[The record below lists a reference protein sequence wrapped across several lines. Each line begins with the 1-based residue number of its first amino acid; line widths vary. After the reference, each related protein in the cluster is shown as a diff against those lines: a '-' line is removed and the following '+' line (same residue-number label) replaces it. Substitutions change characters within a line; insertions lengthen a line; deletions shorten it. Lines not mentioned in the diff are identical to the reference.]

1 MLLRVYRDYG
11 ENEAL
16 DRYDSMDLNDED
28 DFDAMDPMARAAAE
42 RKMERRDKRDGRVEG
57 RTGRKGRSRAP
68 AFLQSDSEDSDG
80 EAALLERRRRR
91 NVYDEV
97 QPADGVFEGGEDE
110 LPLEQLSDI
119 KANSIKEWIE
129 TDAVKRTIMREFRN
143 FLMTY
148 VDDHGTSVYGQRIK
162 ALGEGRARA
171 LATTSLTVGL
181 ILTRLSPLQQ
191 PIPNLYTYRSYTSL
205 IAKPFW
211 LTSSPTVQRQ
221 CSLSSTK

>member
-1 MLLRVYRDYG
+1 MLTLPPTSANSSDYG
-11 ENEAL
+11 ENERL

-28 DFDAMDPMARAAAE
+28 DFDMMDPMARAAAE
-42 RKMERRDKRDGRVEG
+42 RKMERRDKRDGRADG
-57 RTGRKGRSRAP
+57 GPGRKGRSRAP

-97 QPADGVFEGGEDE
+97 QPVDGVFEGGEDE

-129 TDAVKRTIMREFRN
+129 TEAVKKTIMREFRN

-162 ALGEGRARA
+162 ALGEGELRNLPQAGIA
-171 LATTSLTVGL
+171 LRRGFF
-181 ILTRLSPLQQ
+181 I
-191 PIPNLYTYRSYTSL
+191 I
-205 IAKPFW
+205 
-211 LTSSPTVQRQ
+211 
-221 CSLSSTK
+221 

>member
-1 MLLRVYRDYG
+1 
-11 ENEAL
+11 
-16 DRYDSMDLNDED
+16 MDLNDED
-28 DFDAMDPMARAAAE
+28 DFDMLDPMARAAAE
-42 RKMERRDKRDGRVEG
+42 RKMERRDKRDGRADG
-57 RTGRKGRSRAP
+57 GPGRKGRSRAP

-97 QPADGVFEGGEDE
+97 QPVDGVFEGGEDE

-129 TDAVKRTIMREFRN
+129 TEAVKKTIMREFRN

-162 ALGEGRARA
+162 ALGEGELRYFPQAGIA
-171 LATTSLTVGL
+171 LRRVFF
-181 ILTRLSPLQQ
+181 IIQ
-191 PIPNLYTYRSYTSL
+191 PTPNLCTCPSYIFPT
-205 IAKPFW
+205 AKPSW
-211 LTSSPTVQRQ
+211 PTSSPIVPLQ
-221 CSLSSTK
+221 CSPYSTK

>member
-1 MLLRVYRDYG
+1 
-11 ENEAL
+11 
-16 DRYDSMDLNDED
+16 MDLNDED
-28 DFDAMDPMARAAAE
+28 DFDMMDPMARAAAE
-42 RKMERRDKRDGRVEG
+42 AKMERRDKRAGRAEG
-57 RTGRKGRSRAP
+57 RGGRAGRAGRSRAP
-68 AFLQSDSEDSDG
+68 AFLQSDSEESDG

-97 QPADGVFEGGEDE
+97 QPVDGVFEGGEDE

-162 ALGEGRARA
+162 ALGEGMSIFYKPAHV
-171 LATTSLTVGL
+171 LF
-181 ILTRLSPLQQ
+181 
-191 PIPNLYTYRSYTSL
+191 RSCAISHY
-205 IAKPFW
+205 A
-211 LTSSPTVQRQ
+211 
-221 CSLSSTK
+221 C